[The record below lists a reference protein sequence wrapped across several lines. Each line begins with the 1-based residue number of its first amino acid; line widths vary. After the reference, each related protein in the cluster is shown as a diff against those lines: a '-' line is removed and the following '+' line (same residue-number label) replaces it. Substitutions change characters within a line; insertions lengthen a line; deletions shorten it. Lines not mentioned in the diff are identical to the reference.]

1 MGAHSGFVYRGPVA
15 HADRATETLF
25 YVESDGRHVS
35 AVRFDGNVLWTRDLY
50 SDVKRVVWSR
60 EESDDEAELDRLF
73 RGDVRDR
80 KIVSIERAQA
90 HGQAK
95 VCLSITFTS
104 GDFGV
109 IDATSGTFIWLGRD

>member
-1 MGAHSGFVYRGPVA
+1 VYRGPVA
-15 HADRATETLF
+15 HPDRATETLF

-35 AVRFDGNVLWTRDLY
+35 AVRFDGHVLWTRDLY
-50 SDVKRVVWSR
+50 SDAQRVLWSR
-60 EESDDEAELDRLF
+60 EQSDDEAELDRLF

-80 KIVSIERAQA
+80 KIVSIEPAEPQDQ
-90 HGQAK
+90 GK

-109 IDATSGTFIWLGRD
+109 IDATSGRFVWLGRD